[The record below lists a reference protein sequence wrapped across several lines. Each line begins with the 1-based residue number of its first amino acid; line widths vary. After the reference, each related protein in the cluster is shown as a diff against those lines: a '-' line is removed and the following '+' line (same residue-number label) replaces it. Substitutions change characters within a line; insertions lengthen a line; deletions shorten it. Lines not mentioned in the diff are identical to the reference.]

1 MTAPGPGRRA
11 SEALGERPLAPGG
24 RDRGSRHCVGTQGP
38 DDCPASSVSVGEG
51 FVEEGAL
58 LTGRR
63 SGGGA
68 GSGAGGQ
75 CPRRAG
81 GPGRQRA
88 EPQCPGPEV
97 GAGATARP
105 TRPPPAVLL
114 QVAALTA
121 PSHMAA
127 GASRAGG
134 GREEQR
140 PSWGPTWRR
149 GRAVQAS
156 GLGTPSLSARCR
168 ASQGLPAQPPAPPA

>member
-121 PSHMAA
+121 PFRTAA

-156 GLGTPSLSARCR
+156 GPGTPSLSARCR
-168 ASQGLPAQPPAPPA
+168 ASQGLPAQPPALPA